1 LFNPKHYLVYSPPL
15 KTALKEPK
23 SRIDL
28 PAKKTEKTEDAKPAQ
43 HARTAK
49 PVIELRDVYKTYYMG
64 GTQGVA
70 VHAITGIN
78 LIIARGEFLAIM
90 GPSGSG
96 KSTLMNC
103 VGALDLPSEGAI
115 YLDGDDI
122 AKMSESDLATVR
134 GRKIGFIFQNFN
146 LIQSLTAY
154 ENAELPLLF
163 QDVEAGERRAR
174 LERLFNRVG
183 LAGRW
188 NHRPMELSGGEQQ
201 RVAIVRALAVDPE
214 VILADEPTGNLDSK
228 TGQEIMLLLN
238 ELNEKEGKTVI
249 VVSHDPSVVKH
260 VRRVVRIS
268 DGKIASDS

>member
-1 LFNPKHYLVYSPPL
+1 MVNPTSGKRPSQ
-15 KTALKEPK
+15 T
-23 SRIDL
+23 
-28 PAKKTEKTEDAKPAQ
+28 TPAQ
-43 HARTAK
+43 AAARTRGAAA

-70 VHAITGIN
+70 VRALTGVN
-78 LIIARGEFLAIM
+78 LSIAAGEFLAIM

-103 VGALDLPSEGAI
+103 VGALDLPTEGAI
-115 YLDGDDI
+115 YLDGEDI

-163 QDVEAGERRAR
+163 QDVEAGERR
-174 LERLFNRVG
+174 ERLTRLFTRVG

-188 NHRPMELSGGEQQ
+188 DHRPMELSGGEQQ
-201 RVAIVRALAVDPE
+201 RVAVVRALAVEPE

-228 TGQEIMLLLN
+228 TGEEIMQLLN

-249 VVSHDPSVVKH
+249 VVSHDPGVVKH
-260 VRRVVRIS
+260 VRRVVRIK
-268 DGKIASDS
+268 DGKIESDS